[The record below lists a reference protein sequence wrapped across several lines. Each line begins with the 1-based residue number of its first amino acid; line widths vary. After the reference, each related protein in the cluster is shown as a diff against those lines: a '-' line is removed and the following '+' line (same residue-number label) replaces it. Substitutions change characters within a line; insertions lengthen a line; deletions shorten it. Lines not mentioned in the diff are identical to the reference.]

1 MFTRDFTQAL
11 KTSRRHLA
19 PSRWVLTLN
28 HGPRVLTQIFAS
40 PLSSLRVPCLHT
52 RSPAPSAGPS
62 LEDDLNFARNATTSP
77 SSTPLRS
84 KPPASDVPA
93 QAPVV
98 PATLA
103 SGPGAPVDWAS
114 LFQSMHSD
122 IKTSLTASMTTELA
136 SIRRAMQEAP
146 QIYSCSLNPPPVL
159 AAPSPAAPRVF
170 PPAQPEIPAITA
182 ATVTRVA
189 RVFASTV
196 SAALQAAPLE
206 FPMPIPCSDDEWIRF
221 IEAAKLYLGVDFC
234 NLASQSAN
242 AGQLSPFATA
252 AYTTENG
259 FRKLKDASSKHRAL
273 TQSRIDN
280 GEIGASTLGVT
291 PPFPLV
297 AALARVPTLPW
308 KKDELPEFLGA
319 VLRQCLSAIL
329 HNNAGFAI
337 PSLLQTIQLLK
348 VVELDS
354 AQGHCSWPFL
364 VPIFEQLA
372 KDSIHRPSIWAS
384 PLTTQIQ
391 EAKHAF
397 NLSVKHTAAAKER
410 ASPPPAVAPRALDRA
425 VTPPQRDRGADQRP
439 RVAFANHHRHNP
451 PPCGNWNHD
460 QPCSSPHCSFS
471 HICSSCKGNHRAI
484 SCRSPR
490 VSNPRR

>member
-1 MFTRDFTQAL
+1 
-11 KTSRRHLA
+11 
-19 PSRWVLTLN
+19 
-28 HGPRVLTQIFAS
+28 
-40 PLSSLRVPCLHT
+40 
-52 RSPAPSAGPS
+52 
-62 LEDDLNFARNATTSP
+62 
-77 SSTPLRS
+77 
-84 KPPASDVPA
+84 
-93 QAPVV
+93 
-98 PATLA
+98 
-103 SGPGAPVDWAS
+103 
-114 LFQSMHSD
+114 
-122 IKTSLTASMTTELA
+122 MTTELA

-146 QIYSCSLNPPPVL
+146 QIHSCSLNPPPVL

-354 AQGHCSWPFL
+354 AQGHCSWPFP

-397 NLSVKHTAAAKER
+397 NLSVKHPAAAKER

-425 VTPPQRDRGADQRP
+425 VSPPQRDRGADQRP
-439 RVAFANHHRHNP
+439 RGAFANHHRHNP

>member
-1 MFTRDFTQAL
+1 ML
-11 KTSRRHLA
+11 
-19 PSRWVLTLN
+19 
-28 HGPRVLTQIFAS
+28 
-40 PLSSLRVPCLHT
+40 
-52 RSPAPSAGPS
+52 
-62 LEDDLNFARNATTSP
+62 
-77 SSTPLRS
+77 
-84 KPPASDVPA
+84 
-93 QAPVV
+93 
-98 PATLA
+98 
-103 SGPGAPVDWAS
+103 
-114 LFQSMHSD
+114 
-122 IKTSLTASMTTELA
+122 
-136 SIRRAMQEAP
+136 EAP
-146 QIYSCSLNPPPVL
+146 QIYSSSLNPPP
-159 AAPSPAAPRVF
+159 APSATTSATATRVF
-170 PPAQPEIPAITA
+170 PPAQPEILATTA
-182 ATVTRVA
+182 AAVARVV
-189 RVFASTV
+189 RVFASSV

-206 FPMPIPCSDDEWIRF
+206 FSMAIPCSDEEWTRF

-234 NLASQSAN
+234 NLAGQSAN
-242 AGQLSPFATA
+242 AGQLSPFVTA

-259 FRKLKDASSKHRAL
+259 FRKLKDQSSKHRAL

-280 GEIGASTLGVT
+280 GEIGPSTLGVS

-297 AALARVPTLPW
+297 AALARVPTLTW
-308 KKDELPEFLGA
+308 KKDELPEYLGA

-372 KDSIHRPSIWAS
+372 KDSIHRPSILAS

-397 NLSVKHTAAAKER
+397 NLSIKHPAAKER
-410 ASPPPAVAPRALDRA
+410 ASTPPVATPHTLERA
-425 VTPPQRDRGADQRP
+425 VSPPTRDRGSDQRP
-439 RVAFANHHRHNP
+439 RVAFTTHHRPNP

-460 QPCSSPHCSFS
+460 QPCSSPNCGFA
-471 HICSSCKGNHRAI
+471 HICSSCKGNHRVI

-490 VSNPRR
+490 ASNNRR